1 MARTRFKRLKKIIIF
16 IDDKREYIE
25 DIVADKYLKAL
36 DESSVV
42 NTLEEKV
49 IVIACEVIQ
58 AYLTTYNVPEIPADV
73 KKQISKQIVKGISKA
88 NKLLQKQLRKKSK
101 RYKEIHTND

>member
-25 DIVADKYLKAL
+25 DVVANKYLKAL

-42 NTLEEKV
+42 DTLEEKV

-58 AYLTTYNVPEIPADV
+58 AYLTTYNVPEIPADA

-101 RYKEIHTND
+101 RYKEIHAND